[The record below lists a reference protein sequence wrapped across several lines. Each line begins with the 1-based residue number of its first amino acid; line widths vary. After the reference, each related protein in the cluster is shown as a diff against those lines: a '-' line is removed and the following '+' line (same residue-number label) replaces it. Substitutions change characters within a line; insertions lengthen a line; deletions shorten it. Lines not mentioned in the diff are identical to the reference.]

1 MNNMDS
7 EDRFASIYREVRL
20 EEADFILSQCKQDFV
35 PSARYR
41 KRVRRL
47 LANCKK
53 GRDINYVMPIK
64 KRVTLLLVAA
74 LILALAGCAWVNR
87 KAIGNFGQTI
97 FSNYLNLSIETSE
110 VTENIYPEIIEE
122 EYYLSYIPDGYEQ
135 VEYNSNIRRVMY
147 RWEKENEYISFIQY
161 TLDSLNTYLN
171 TDDADIEIIQYSGSD
186 VYICNQ
192 TETINIVWTNQKYGF
207 CIKTND
213 KNILND
219 IESMLNILKKAD

>member
-1 MNNMDS
+1 MNNINS

-64 KRVTLLLVAA
+64 KRVTLLLAAA
-74 LILALAGCAWVNR
+74 LILTLAGCAFANR
-87 KAIGNFGQTI
+87 KALGNFIQNF
-97 FSNYLNLSIETSE
+97 FSDYLNLTIETSG
-110 VTENIYPEIIEE
+110 VAENAYPEIIEK
-122 EYYLSYIPDGYEQ
+122 EYHLSYIPEGYEQ

-147 RWEKENEYISFIQY
+147 RWKKENEYINFIQY
-161 TLDSLNTYLN
+161 TLDHLNIYLN
-171 TDDADIEIIQYSGSD
+171 TDDADIEMIQYSGID
-186 VYICNQ
+186 VYICKQ
-192 TETINIVWTNQKYGF
+192 AETINIVWTNQEYGF
-207 CIKTND
+207 FIESNNKD
-213 KNILND
+213 ILNE
-219 IESMLNILKKAD
+219 IETIITGITNE